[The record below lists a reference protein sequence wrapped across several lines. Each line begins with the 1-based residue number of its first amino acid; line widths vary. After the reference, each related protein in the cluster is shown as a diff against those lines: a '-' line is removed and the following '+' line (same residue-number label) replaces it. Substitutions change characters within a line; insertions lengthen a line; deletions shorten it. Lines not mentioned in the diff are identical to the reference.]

1 MKKVIASAV
10 PLIAV
15 FFGGMAARA
24 AFGGP
29 AIVGPPLIDRANA
42 TIQLGGSLKAKNCVG
57 VSAVPYVTYSGSFKG
72 GETQMLPDPTP
83 VPLSGNLAVTKILWT
98 INLKTDRG
106 VLTATVKLSTA
117 SAGTEYSGVMTLVT
131 QGVPSAGGLVPGRG
145 WIVANLG
152 GSPSPGSLYA
162 NVEFQLSQTSANGQ
176 FGDAPSSLGIPDFSA
191 VFNNHVC

>member
-10 PLIAV
+10 ALIAV
-15 FFGGMAARA
+15 FVGGMAARA

-42 TIQLGGSLKAKNCVG
+42 TIQLGGNLKSKNCVG
-57 VSAVPYVTYSGSFKG
+57 VSSVPYITYSGSFKG

-98 INLKTDRG
+98 INLKTQRG
-106 VLTATVKLSTA
+106 VLTATVTLSTA
-117 SAGTEYSGVMTLVT
+117 SAGTEYTGKMILVT
-131 QGVPSAGGLVPGRG
+131 QGLPSAGALVPGRG
-145 WIVANLG
+145 WINASLM
-152 GSPSPGSLYA
+152 GSPSPGTLYA

-176 FGDAPSSLGIPDFSA
+176 FGDAPGSLGIADYSA
-191 VFNNHVC
+191 VFNNDVC